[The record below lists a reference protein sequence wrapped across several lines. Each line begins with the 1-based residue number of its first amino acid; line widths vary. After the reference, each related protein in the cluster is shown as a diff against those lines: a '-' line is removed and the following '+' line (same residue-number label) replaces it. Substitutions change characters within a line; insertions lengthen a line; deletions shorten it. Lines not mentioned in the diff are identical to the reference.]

1 MNLCFVSTLSHSEYT
16 LYGSGE
22 YLKQGTNGK
31 RNAKGHDL
39 KITLYLLHSKTFNPW
54 RENRR

>member
-39 KITLYLLHSKTFNPW
+39 KITLYLLHSKTFNP
-54 RENRR
+54 